1 MQRHR
6 PRWENNIKVEIPKF
20 STRMSVGREKGEV
33 NLNLTQGATLHMV
46 GAAPNI
52 LKTKMKGKIQI
63 GKK

>member
-1 MQRHR
+1 MERHG

-20 STRMSVGREKGEV
+20 SARMTVGREKGEV

-52 LKTKMKGKIQI
+52 LKTKMKGKTQI